1 MRGKLSASLWV
12 FPGVW
17 FLAPICL
24 RSACMQSKSWWVLVA
39 RNLSESVKN
48 HYAAQPPFPNP
59 CMPHGSQMEAC
70 DQTRHSTTRRLAVS
84 VSATKYRLC
93 YVRLA
98 ERVSLS
104 HSCLLALSLSLL
116 GLGTCQSPR
125 HMSPPNFL
133 IVTWGVTDE
142 HIASIDL
149 SHIMYDSEEGSPYP
163 LV

>member
-1 MRGKLSASLWV
+1 MSKALLPGVGLATLMQCCAGVRIEDVRGKLSASLWV

-104 HSCLLALSLSLL
+104 HSCLLALSLSL
-116 GLGTCQSPR
+116 SWA
-125 HMSPPNFL
+125 
-133 IVTWGVTDE
+133 WGPVKVPG
-142 HIASIDL
+142 I
-149 SHIMYDSEEGSPYP
+149 
-163 LV
+163 